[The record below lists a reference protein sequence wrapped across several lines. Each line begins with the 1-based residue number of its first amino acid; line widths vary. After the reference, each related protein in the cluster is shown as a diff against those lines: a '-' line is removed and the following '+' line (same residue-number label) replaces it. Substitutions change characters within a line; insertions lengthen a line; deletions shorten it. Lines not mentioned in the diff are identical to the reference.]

1 MISPTYIEINNS
13 YSQPQRT
20 DLNTNTYITYPIYWL
35 NEFTRTLTTF
45 IYTHYTTL
53 NKFRYSSP
61 SVSRNCNYR
70 FLPGTTLAL
79 LNIST
84 TTALITF
91 IILVLLT
98 MLKFAVALTQAYV
111 FTLLY
116 TNDDKI
122 LSEKALSKAAI
133 HQLFK
138 NDFSVYFTLLQAS
151 EYYKTLFTISD
162 RVYGSTFFIATGFHS
177 LPIIIGSTFLVICFL
192 GQLKFHFNY
201 NHHFSFEATA

>member
-1 MISPTYIEINNS
+1 
-13 YSQPQRT
+13 
-20 DLNTNTYITYPIYWL
+20 NTTAGHLLIHLI
-35 NEFTRTLTTF
+35 R
-45 IYTHYTTL
+45 
-53 NKFRYSSP
+53 
-61 SVSRNCNYR
+61 
-70 FLPGTTLAL
+70 GTTLAL

-116 TNDDKI
+116 TNDNKI

-133 HQLFK
+133 HQSFK
-138 NDFSVYFTLLQAS
+138 NDFTYHSLIEGNCKHMLQALFITITLGVYFTLLQAS

-162 RVYGSTFFIATGFHS
+162 RVYGSIFFIATGLHG
-177 LPIIIGSTFLVICFL
+177 LPIIIGSTFLVVCFL
-192 GQLKFHFNY
+192 GQLKFHFTY
-201 NHHFSFEATA
+201 NHHFSFEDTA